1 MDVGKKST
9 RTTGES
15 PTTVN
20 CSSSDKPIT
29 EREIEIV
36 STYYEPFSSLKEA
49 NSISQLKEIGD
60 SYWWLMENLELVTN
74 PGALGSVARPQQ
86 KYAYI
91 HLSLVYGT
99 VRGNLN
105 GCITVCTSYQ

>member
-9 RTTGES
+9 RTTEES

-20 CSSSDKPIT
+20 CIDKPIT

-36 STYYEPFSSLKEA
+36 STYYELFSSLKKA

-60 SYWWLMENLELVTN
+60 SYLRLMENLELVTD

-86 KYAYI
+86 KYTYI
-91 HLSLVYGT
+91 HLSLV
-99 VRGNLN
+99 
-105 GCITVCTSYQ
+105 